1 MLSFMKYNRN
11 IYEQTSKPSKGKA
24 GGIHHRRVRRTFSG
38 IAKISPQAFG
48 NGPDGFWKDGSIT
61 HPIEVGSGNRKQ
73 FLSQSRTVGK
83 PSPRKNTDPNVE
95 KIIDRHLDRTGSPIK
110 LETYSKASTFGE
122 HRALARTIPGISS
135 HVSFNT
141 DSLGGSTLLVHQPRG
156 EKPRAIFMDKIHNTQ
171 HMYVGIVPK
180 GAAENKRSGHTT
192 RQRNDAWH
200 KRIQIRCNDKPGGIF
215 HPDAPHSEH
224 VAVGL
229 EAIQKMVSERTKIIE
244 KNIKKAAELD
254 AAQKLSKF
262 NPPKK

>member
-1 MLSFMKYNRN
+1 MISFMKYNRN

-48 NGPDGFWKDGSIT
+48 NGPDGFWKVGSIT

-73 FLSQSRTVGK
+73 FLSQSKTVATS
-83 PSPRKNTDPNVE
+83 SPKKGTDPNIE
-95 KIIDRHLDRTGSPIK
+95 TIIDRHLDG
-110 LETYSKASTFGE
+110 KAYKPSTFE
-122 HRALARTIPGISS
+122 THRALAQTIPSISS

-141 DSLGGSTLLVHQPRG
+141 DSLGGSTLLVHQPKG
-156 EKPRAIFMDKIHNTQ
+156 EEPRAIFMDKIDGRQPIT
-171 HMYVGIVPK
+171 VSKVLK
-180 GAAENKRSGHTT
+180 KAATNKRSGHTT
-192 RQRNDAWH
+192 RQRKDAWH

-244 KNIKKAAELD
+244 KNIKKVAELD
-254 AAQKLSKF
+254 AAQKLKIQF
-262 NPPKK
+262 PQKIK